1 MRYRSLALSTALSI
15 SLLSA
20 CTQSPVPIVNR
31 GIEGYV
37 PSPTYSSARHYEN
50 SVSKAAPQ
58 SMYSQTEKAAPV
70 SSVEE
75 APVTVDAPSTVNA
88 TELTAPAVAPMTSKE
103 PLYVDD
109 TVPPASQTSTSQITE
124 YETNPSH
131 VLKLPG
137 QKATEQK
144 PAVKP
149 TESITTKTTTTIVE
163 SVKAPTAHFVWPVKG
178 KIISGYGKKP
188 DGSFNDGINIAGI
201 QGEPIV
207 AADDGEVVY
216 SGNELQGYGNMVIV
230 RHDDGIMTAYA
241 HADRILV
248 DKGDTVRQG
257 VAIATVGKSGGA
269 EQPQVHFGVR
279 LNKQPIDPMN
289 YLK

>member
-1 MRYRSLALSTALSI
+1 LRYRCVLLSTAFV
-15 SLLSA
+15 LSA
-20 CTQSPVPIVNR
+20 CTQSPVPIVNK

-37 PSPTYSSARHYEN
+37 SSPTYSSARHYEK

-58 SMYSQTEKAAPV
+58 NVYPQATSRSAPV
-70 SSVEE
+70 SAIEE
-75 APVTVDAPSTVNA
+75 APVIVEAPPSVNA
-88 TELTAPAVAPMTSKE
+88 AELPPVTPPVPETPSQ

-109 TVPPASQTSTSQITE
+109 TVPPASQVTE

-131 VLKLPG
+131 QLRLPAE
-137 QKATEQK
+137 KK
-144 PAVKP
+144 PEAMPKETV
-149 TESITTKTTTTIVE
+149 TSTKTTTTVVE
-163 SVKAPTAHFVWPVKG
+163 QPKAVGANFIWPVKG

-188 DGSFNDGINIAGI
+188 DGSFNDGINIAAN
-201 QGEPIV
+201 QGEPVV

-230 RHDDGIMTAYA
+230 RHDDGVMTAYA

-257 VAIATVGKSGGA
+257 VAIATVGKSGGV
-269 EQPQVHFGVR
+269 EQPQLHFGVR
-279 LNKQPIDPMN
+279 VNKQPVDPVG